1 MISPILAL
9 AFLPAVL
16 SLNASIAYGILTAP
30 GSPPRSIGNLS
41 SAISAAIATV
51 FASSG
56 DATLT
61 LKNSTSFYNY
71 LVLTGDYTA
80 DAPLTLVPGLAL
92 VLDSASLT
100 AASPTLPGTNAL
112 VSAVGAPWSAVL
124 GRGTARLACS
134 PTGGALAPYAI
145 YAGQSPAFVVDGL
158 QISDCD
164 CVHLEGTPYVT
175 GGEVANCLITH
186 SRGRAIW
193 TEKIMRAVIHGNV
206 VVNASA
212 HTIDADAFTSN
223 ALIMNN
229 TVSLSRQEAVF
240 IEQGATSITVVDN
253 TLGPGNFVGVAVY
266 NNAIGQTTTGHVI
279 ARNRIFGC
287 THAGVSVG
295 STAPREGAPDMSVLV
310 AGNELWDN
318 SGQGIHTNGGQLGT
332 IYVSNADSDG
342 VSLNTLKAGTA
353 QNISFADPCD
363 RVTVASQ

>member
-1 MISPILAL
+1 MLSLLAL

-16 SLNASIAYGILTAP
+16 SLNASITYGILTAP
-30 GSPPRSIGNLS
+30 GAPPRTIGNLS
-41 SAISAAIATV
+41 SAISAAIASI
-51 FASSG
+51 FASAG
-56 DATLT
+56 DAALT
-61 LKNSTSFYNY
+61 LKNSSSYYNY

-80 DAPLTLVPGLAL
+80 DAPLALLPGLAL
-92 VLDSASLT
+92 VLAEATLSAAT
-100 AASPTLPGTNAL
+100 PTLPGTNAL

-124 GRGTARLACS
+124 GRGAARLACS
-134 PTGGALAPYAI
+134 PSGGAQAPYAI
-145 YAGQSPAFVVDGL
+145 YAGQSPAFVADGL

-164 CVHLEGTPYVT
+164 SVHLEGTPFVT

-193 TEKIMRAVIHGNV
+193 TEKIIRAVIHGNV
-206 VVNASA
+206 VVNASS

-229 TVSLSRQEAVF
+229 TVSFSRQEAVF
-240 IEQGATSITVVDN
+240 IEQGATSVTVVDN
-253 TLGPGNFVGVAVY
+253 TLGPGNYVGVAVF

-295 STAPREGAPDMSVLV
+295 STAPKQGAPDMSVLV

-332 IYVSNADSDG
+332 IYAANVDSDG
-342 VSLNTLKAGTA
+342 ASLYTLQAGTA
-353 QNISFADPCD
+353 QNISFADPYD